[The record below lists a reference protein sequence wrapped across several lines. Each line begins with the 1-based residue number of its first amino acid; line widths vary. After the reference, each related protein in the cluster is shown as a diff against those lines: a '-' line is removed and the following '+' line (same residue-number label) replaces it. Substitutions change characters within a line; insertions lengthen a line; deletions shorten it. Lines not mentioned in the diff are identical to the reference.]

1 MSAKLSVILYIII
14 CFEIGALLAILPWT
28 DYWENN
34 FFLYFL
40 SAKLHLSGIINVVQS
55 GYARGAVTGLGLLNI
70 LLGFL
75 EIFRFR
81 QSVAEMKG

>member
-1 MSAKLSVILYIII
+1 MSAKLSVILYIVI

-34 FFLYFL
+34 FFLYFM
-40 SAKLHLSGIINVVQS
+40 SAKLHLNGIINVVQS

-75 EIFRFR
+75 EIFNFR

>member
-34 FFLYFL
+34 FFLFFL
-40 SAKLHLSGIINVVQS
+40 SAKFHANGLIAFVQS
-55 GYARGAVTGLGLLNI
+55 GYVRGAVSGLGLLNI
-70 LLGFL
+70 LLGFM
-75 EIFRFR
+75 EIFQFR